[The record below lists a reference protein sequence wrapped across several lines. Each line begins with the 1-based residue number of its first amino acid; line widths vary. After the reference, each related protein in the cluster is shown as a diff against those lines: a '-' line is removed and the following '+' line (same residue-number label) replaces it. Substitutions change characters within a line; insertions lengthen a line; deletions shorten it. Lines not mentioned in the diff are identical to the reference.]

1 MLETKAAKL
10 KKKGIKDQDI
20 IKEYIKELK
29 EKKDD
34 YFEQL
39 ELSKG
44 ESSNSESDDDEGI
57 DSDYLSD
64 IRSMIDSQDE
74 NAITMGRE
82 LEHQY
87 HDIVSDVD
95 ASIDDSLS
103 FCQESQNSNPIIE
116 DQEWNVECTSQ
127 VLKKLRHK
135 KTPVYLRKAVCKAIS
150 DLARKRHRIP
160 VKLKDTEHQLYQRK
174 IFQKGITIFW
184 ENSIQFS
191 PDLTKSANENYYTD
205 VIRLW
210 DIAIHERSCQNRIK
224 AIKQAWNREKEAK
237 VKLKLCNPKSNQS
250 PANQCRIFKCV
261 VSDSESFDFQIV
273 PPIDPDPNQYK
284 PATLYT
290 VPRNIELL
298 VSRIQ
303 RFELPIKIWPEE
315 HKIINM
321 PLNSAEPIIVLGRS
335 GTGKTTCCL
344 YRMVQEFLNH
354 HNEHSEHPLR
364 QVFVTKN
371 TLLCEK
377 VEKQFMKLI
386 ASHSFD
392 VYKDLVQNLD
402 KGDRNNLKYSPYP
415 LFLTLDDFLLKM
427 ECSLCDSATLDDNS
441 SCESARA
448 SQVCLSAIG
457 AKITADFFIN
467 QMWKH
472 IQVKDAA
479 KLDPELVWMEIKS
492 FIKGSTPSGELSLEE
507 YVHLSPKIAPNYP
520 DPASRKNVY
529 EIYTRYKRLRETMIL
544 KESDKKRIYD
554 ECDLVFQLYHK
565 LLNGNY
571 SDAWLFD
578 GLYVDEVQDFTQCEV
593 LLLIKSCKPTSRLFL
608 TGDTAQTVMRDVSF
622 RFKDVKTSFF
632 KEIMGRAP
640 QIHELT
646 INYRSHSG
654 VLNLAKC
661 VLKILEKNYP
671 HAIDRVPSDN
681 GMFPGPTPKFIK
693 PCDSDF
699 LKLMIAAN
707 MRDPVSEN
715 GVLGFHQ
722 AVIVRTES
730 SKKESPFNEDE
741 NLVFTIY
748 EAKGLEYDDVLL
760 YNFFSGCPKV
770 R

>member
-1 MLETKAAKL
+1 M
-10 KKKGIKDQDI
+10 
-20 IKEYIKELK
+20 
-29 EKKDD
+29 
-34 YFEQL
+34 
-39 ELSKG
+39 SKG
-44 ESSNSESDDDEGI
+44 ESSNSESDDDEDI
-57 DSDYLSD
+57 DSDYQSD
-64 IRSMIDSQDE
+64 IHSMVDSQDE
-74 NAITMGRE
+74 NAITVGDE

-87 HDIVSDVD
+87 HDIVSDID
-95 ASIDDSLS
+95 ASVDDTLS
-103 FCQESQNSNPIIE
+103 FSQESQNPNPTLVE
-116 DQEWNVECTSQ
+116 DHEWKIECTSQ

-135 KTPVYLRKAVCKAIS
+135 KTPVYLRKAVCRAIS

-160 VKLKDTEHQLYQRK
+160 VKTKNTEHQLYQRQ
-174 IFQKGITIFW
+174 IFQNGVTIFW
-184 ENSIQFS
+184 ESTIQFS
-191 PDLTKSANENYYTD
+191 PDLTKSADENYYTD
-205 VIRLW
+205 AIRLW
-210 DIAIHERSCQNRIK
+210 DIAIRERSCQNRIK
-224 AIKQAWNREKEAK
+224 AIKKAWNREKEAK
-237 VKLKLCNPKSNQS
+237 VVSKKLKLCDQS
-250 PANQCRIFKCV
+250 AANQCRIFKCV

-298 VSRIQ
+298 VSTNQ
-303 RFELPIKIWPEE
+303 RFELPIIIWPEE
-315 HKIINM
+315 HKIVNM
-321 PLNSAEPIIVLGRS
+321 PLDSAEPIVVLGRS

-354 HNEHSEHPLR
+354 HNEHSKHPLR
-364 QVFVTKN
+364 QLFVTKN
-371 TLLCEK
+371 KFLCEK
-377 VEKQFMKLI
+377 VEAQFMKLI
-386 ASHSFD
+386 ASQSLD
-392 VYKDLVQNLD
+392 VYRAPVIQSQD
-402 KGDRNNLKYSPYP
+402 KGDRNNLKHSSCP

-427 ECSLCDSATLDDNS
+427 EYSLCDSATLDDNNS

-448 SQVCLSAIG
+448 SQMCLSATG
-457 AKITADFFIN
+457 TKITADYFIN

-472 IQVKDAA
+472 LQVKDAA

-492 FIKGSTPSGELSLEE
+492 FIKGSTPSGELLLEE
-507 YVHLSPKIAPNYP
+507 YVDLSPKIAPNYP

-544 KESDKKRIYD
+544 KESDKKRVYD

-571 SDAWLFD
+571 SDEWLFD

-593 LLLIKSCKPTSRLFL
+593 LLLIKSCNPTSRLFL

-622 RFKDVKTSFF
+622 RFKDMKTSFF
-632 KEIMGRAP
+632 KKIMPKAP

-661 VLKILEKNYP
+661 VLKILEENYP

-693 PCDSDF
+693 PCDPNF

-707 MRDPVSEN
+707 VRGPVSEN
-715 GVLGFHQ
+715 ITLGFHQ

-730 SKKESPFNEDE
+730 SKDKSPFNKDE

-760 YNFFSGCPKV
+760 YNFFSECPKV